1 MNKLLKGSIAGAAG
15 IALLLGGAGTFALW
29 NDSAATAGGTVTTGT
44 MAIGPE
50 TAKPGVW
57 TDESGT
63 KVGAGNTLNP
73 GTQTMVP
80 GDVWKFTKTVSI
92 TASGKNLYADLT
104 FDPKSVPSTA
114 TDAELTYA
122 FGATS
127 TNTST
132 LAPITTGTI
141 AANTKRFA
149 PVTSTGGTTDVT
161 VTFTISYT
169 DVSVAT
175 ATPVGN
181 AKAGQA
187 KSIDLKA
194 LAFTLTQV
202 RP

>member
-44 MAIGPE
+44 MAISDTAE
-50 TAKPGVW
+50 TGVW

-63 KVGAGNTLNP
+63 KVGAEKTLTP

-80 GDVWKFTKTVSI
+80 GDVWRFTKTVAI
-92 TASGKNLYADLT
+92 TASGKNLFADLT

-141 AANTKRFA
+141 LANTKRFA
-149 PVTSTGGTTDVT
+149 PVTSTGGTTKVT
-161 VTFTISYT
+161 ITFTISYT
-169 DVSVAT
+169 DVSAAT

-194 LAFTLTQV
+194 LTFTLTQV